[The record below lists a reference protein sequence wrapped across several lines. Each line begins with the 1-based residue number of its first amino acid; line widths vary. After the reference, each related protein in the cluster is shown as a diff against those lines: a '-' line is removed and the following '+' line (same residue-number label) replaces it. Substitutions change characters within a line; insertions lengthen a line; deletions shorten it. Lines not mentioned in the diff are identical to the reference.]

1 METIIEAATRA
12 QQNLQKNNQTQ
23 HSQNIMPQITGKSEF
38 LKKYS
43 PVNNYGVGKTFKE
56 IVQDGS
62 PCLSD
67 FCKKYGKDTVIDLIM
82 LHVRDLFVFAGLKKL
97 INPTVVANIAA
108 VIVSGYAHLNI
119 AELLHFFRLF
129 KAGYFG
135 KFYNAVDGLTI
146 TTALQA
152 FENQRKS
159 VILQAESDRREAE
172 SQRRRAQYLEW
183 QQRAVSHD
191 KMQALIDAHRQA
203 GDFDEWV
210 ESLQKEYEERN
221 SNI

>member
-1 METIIEAATRA
+1 METIMEAATRA

-23 HSQNIMPQITGKSEF
+23 PSQNIMPQRTESYEF
-38 LKKYS
+38 LKKCS
-43 PVNNYGVGKTFKE
+43 PTSNYGVGKTFRE
-56 IVQDGS
+56 IVQDDS
-62 PCLSD
+62 PCISD
-67 FCKKYGKDTVIDLIM
+67 FCKKYGKDTVVDLVM

-97 INPTVVANIAA
+97 INPAVVANIAA
-108 VIVSGYAHLNI
+108 VIASGYAHLNI
-119 AELLHFFRLF
+119 AELLYFFRLF

-159 VILQAESDRREAE
+159 VILQAETDRREAE
-172 SQRRRAQYLEW
+172 SQRRRAEYLEW

-191 KMQALIDAHRQA
+191 KMQALIVAHRKA
-203 GDFDEWV
+203 GDYDEWV
-210 ESLQKEYEERN
+210 ESLQKEYEERK

>member
-1 METIIEAATRA
+1 MQPT
-12 QQNLQKNNQTQ
+12 
-23 HSQNIMPQITGKSEF
+23 TGKSDF
-38 LKKYS
+38 LKKCS
-43 PVNNYGVGKTFKE
+43 PTSNYGGGKTFKE

-62 PCLSD
+62 PTLSD
-67 FCKKYGKDTVIDLIM
+67 FCKKYGTSTVVDLIM

-97 INPTVVANIAA
+97 INPAVVSNISA

-135 KFYNAVDGLTI
+135 KFYSAVDGLTI

-152 FENQRKS
+152 FENKRKS
-159 VILQAESDRREAE
+159 VILQTESDRREAE
-172 SQRRRAQYLEW
+172 SQRRRAEYLEW
-183 QQRAVSHD
+183 QQHAISHD
-191 KMQALIDAHRQA
+191 KMQALIDAHRKA
-203 GDFDEWV
+203 GNYDEWV

-221 SNI
+221 TNI

>member
-1 METIIEAATRA
+1 
-12 QQNLQKNNQTQ
+12 
-23 HSQNIMPQITGKSEF
+23 
-38 LKKYS
+38 
-43 PVNNYGVGKTFKE
+43 
-56 IVQDGS
+56 
-62 PCLSD
+62 
-67 FCKKYGKDTVIDLIM
+67 M

-97 INPTVVANIAA
+97 INPSVVANIAT

-159 VILQAESDRREAE
+159 VILQIEHDRREAE
-172 SQRRRAQYLEW
+172 SQRRRAEYLEW
-183 QQRAVSHD
+183 QQHAVSHD
-191 KMQALIDAHRQA
+191 KMQALIDAHRKA
-203 GDFDEWV
+203 GDYDEWV

-221 SNI
+221 TISKNKQI

>member
-1 METIIEAATRA
+1 METITEAATRA
-12 QQNLQKNNQTQ
+12 QQYLQKNNRMQ
-23 HSQNIMPQITGKSEF
+23 HSQNITPPSTEQSDF

-43 PVNNYGVGKTFKE
+43 PVSNYGAGKTIKE

-62 PCLSD
+62 PRISD
-67 FCKKYGKDTVIDLIM
+67 FCKKYGTSTVIDLIL

-97 INPTVVANIAA
+97 INPAVVANIAA
-108 VIVSGYAHLNI
+108 VIVSGYGHLNI

-152 FENQRKS
+152 FEKQRKS

-172 SQRRRAQYLEW
+172 SQRRRAEYLEW

-191 KMQALIDAHRQA
+191 KMQALIDAHRKA
-203 GDFDEWV
+203 GDYDEWV

-221 SNI
+221 TNI

>member
-1 METIIEAATRA
+1 M
-12 QQNLQKNNQTQ
+12 Q
-23 HSQNIMPQITGKSEF
+23 HSQHIMQPDTGKSEF
-38 LKKYS
+38 LKKAS
-43 PVNNYGVGKTFKE
+43 PASNYGAGKTFKE
-56 IVQDGS
+56 IVQGGS
-62 PCLSD
+62 PRLSD
-67 FCKKYGKDTVIDLIM
+67 FCKKYGTNTVIDLII

-97 INPTVVANIAA
+97 INPSVVANIAA

-119 AELLHFFRLF
+119 AEILHFFRLF

-159 VILQAESDRREAE
+159 VILQMEADRREAE
-172 SQRRRAQYLEW
+172 SQRRRAEYLEW
-183 QQRAVSHD
+183 QQHAVSHD
-191 KMQALIDAHRQA
+191 KMQSLIDVHRKA
-203 GDFDEWV
+203 GDYDEWV

-221 SNI
+221 INI

>member
-1 METIIEAATRA
+1 METISEAALRA

-23 HSQNIMPQITGKSEF
+23 LSQNIMPQITGKSEF
-38 LKKYS
+38 LKTYS
-43 PVNNYGVGKTFKE
+43 PINNYGVGKTFKE

-62 PCLSD
+62 PCISD

-97 INPTVVANIAA
+97 INPAVVANIAS

-129 KAGYFG
+129 KAGFFG

-172 SQRRRAQYLEW
+172 SQRRRAEYLEW

-191 KMQALIDAHRQA
+191 KMQALIEAHRKA
-203 GDFDEWV
+203 GDYDEWV

-221 SNI
+221 TNI